1 MNIPNNIVMI
11 LLYNFVDKEFDIN
24 NNDAMESNET
34 EIDD

>member
-1 MNIPNNIVMI
+1 MI

>member
-1 MNIPNNIVMI
+1 MI

-34 EIDD
+34 EIDDQ